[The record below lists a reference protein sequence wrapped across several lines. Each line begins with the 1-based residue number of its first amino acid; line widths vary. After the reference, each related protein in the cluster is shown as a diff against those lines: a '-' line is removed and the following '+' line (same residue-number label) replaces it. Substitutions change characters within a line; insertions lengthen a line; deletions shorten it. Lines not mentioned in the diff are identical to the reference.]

1 MENLILSPAPHIH
14 TKDSSRRI
22 MLDVIIA
29 LLPAAV
35 ASVVIFGVKAL
46 PVLAACVIGAVVSEF
61 LFNLV
66 TGRKQTVG
74 DLSAVVTGLLLALNL
89 STNVPVWQCVI
100 GAAFAVVIVKCLFG
114 GLGHNFANPAI
125 TARVFMLIA
134 FSAVAGGAQPAG
146 VELVS
151 SATPLEVLGNG
162 GSDLP
167 SLWEMFIGL
176 RGGAIGETC
185 VAALLLGYVYLVCR
199 KVIKWYVPAAFVGS
213 VFVLYLIFTG
223 DITMA
228 AYEMMAGG
236 LFIGAI
242 FMATDYVTS
251 PFTLKGKLVYGVA
264 LGIVTFAIREW
275 GSYAEG
281 VSFALLFMNLWVP
294 YINDLTRQT
303 PYGYIKPAKPAKEA
317 AGK

>member
-89 STNVPVWQCVI
+89 SINVPVWQCVI

-134 FSAVAGGAQPAG
+134 FSAVAGGAKPVKRDAHRAA
-146 VELVS
+146 EL
-151 SATPLEVLGNG
+151 LFLRY
-162 GSDLP
+162 
-167 SLWEMFIGL
+167 
-176 RGGAIGETC
+176 RGGAC
-185 VAALLLGYVYLVCR
+185 KSRL
-199 KVIKWYVPAAFVGS
+199 P
-213 VFVLYLIFTG
+213 
-223 DITMA
+223 
-228 AYEMMAGG
+228 
-236 LFIGAI
+236 
-242 FMATDYVTS
+242 
-251 PFTLKGKLVYGVA
+251 
-264 LGIVTFAIREW
+264 GI
-275 GSYAEG
+275 
-281 VSFALLFMNLWVP
+281 
-294 YINDLTRQT
+294 
-303 PYGYIKPAKPAKEA
+303 
-317 AGK
+317 